1 LFRQEGKD
9 CFGKKAQ
16 NDTKDS
22 PAQFKKTPLYYTILR
37 DPVERVISE
46 YFWWYGNKHSA
57 WTDGM
62 KLHHQ
67 NITAWIVEPTNV
79 AHNRQ
84 ALTLLAMS
92 GAKIPTPISGREN
105 QECLSLE
112 GNLMYEFI
120 AQKYGSIEA
129 VNTELDYM
137 VSAEYMEALN
147 IGFVGVMEDMP
158 GSLRK
163 LDSLIHVD
171 RRDKGGQPK
180 KGNQHKSK
188 KNAAVAA
195 DPKIRALIAE
205 RNRLDMLLYYYA
217 RSELV

>member
-1 LFRQEGKD
+1 
-9 CFGKKAQ
+9 
-16 NDTKDS
+16 
-22 PAQFKKTPLYYTILR
+22 
-37 DPVERVISE
+37 
-46 YFWWYGNKHSA
+46 
-57 WTDGM
+57 M
-62 KLHHQ
+62 KLHHK

-105 QECLSLE
+105 QECLNLK
-112 GNLMYEFI
+112 GNLLYEFI

-171 RRDKGGQPK
+171 RRDKGGQPR

-205 RNRLDMLLYYYA
+205 RNRLDMLLYHYA
-217 RSELV
+217 RSELPVV